1 MRKTGLLAALLL
13 LAACMEKHEP
23 FVPVADEGVLIGNLL
38 VPKTVETV
46 AGGSV
51 SIGTLGATGL
61 SIGDAVHLAA
71 VDWTIFETA
80 LTAVGGQ
87 VMFPLPEASSSL
99 MSTSCTRCSQTICG
113 FMCLSA
119 FPLSM
124 MPLCRALSRSS
135 TPT

>member
-13 LAACMEKHEP
+13 LAACMEKPEP

-61 SIGDAVHLAA
+61 SIGDAVHLPPS
-71 VDWTIFETA
+71 T
-80 LTAVGGQ
+80 G
-87 VMFPLPEASSSL
+87 PSSK
-99 MSTSCTRCSQTICG
+99 R
-113 FMCLSA
+113 
-119 FPLSM
+119 
-124 MPLCRALSRSS
+124 R
-135 TPT
+135 